1 MSYDLLTIP
10 HVLDYNAKNF
20 SSEIA
25 MREKKFGV
33 WRTKTWLEVANEVEA
48 VAISLEN
55 KGIRENTTIGIMG
68 NNTPRWIIA
77 EIAAQS
83 LKGVPLGLYSDA
95 LV

>member
-55 KGIRENTTIGIMG
+55 KGSGSCCWAKARVSRAGQG
-68 NNTPRWIIA
+68 TP
-77 EIAAQS
+77 
-83 LKGVPLGLYSDA
+83 PGLRNG
-95 LV
+95 